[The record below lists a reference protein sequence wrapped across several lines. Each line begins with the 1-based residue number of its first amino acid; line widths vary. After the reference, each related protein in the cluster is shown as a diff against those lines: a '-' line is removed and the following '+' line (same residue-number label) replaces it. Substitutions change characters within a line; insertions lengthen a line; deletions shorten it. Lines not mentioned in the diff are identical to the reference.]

1 MRPLSILD
9 VSPVSAGST
18 EAQALRNTVDLGRL
32 ADEVGYHR
40 YWLAEHH
47 GGALVASSSPEIL
60 IGHVAEA
67 TERIRVGAG
76 GIMLPNHS
84 ALRVAEQFKVLEA
97 LHPGRIDLGIG
108 RAPGT
113 DQLTAYALH
122 RSREALAAQD
132 FPEQLAELLAFAGTR
147 EWPADHHFATV
158 RAAPVETTL
167 PPIFLLGSSDYS
179 AQLAAS
185 AGFGFAF
192 AAHINPFP
200 AIEALRAYRAQ
211 FRPSPERS
219 EPYSILAH
227 SAICAPTDEEAQR
240 LAAPARV
247 AFRRLR
253 SGRATP
259 IPTLEEALAE
269 DRDSDRMR
277 DELGNPSS
285 EGSDTPA
292 RQPEPDTQMPP
303 TRSRSPRMIVGEPA
317 SVREAL
323 EELADAGEA
332 DELMV
337 TTNMHGHDDRRR
349 SVELL
354 ASEFGLPGSAPATTS
369 NANVKT
375 TADA

>member
-9 VSPVSAGST
+9 VSPVPAGST
-18 EAQALRNTVDLGRL
+18 EAQALRNTLDLAQL
-32 ADEVGYHR
+32 ADELGYHR

-47 GGALVASSSPEIL
+47 GGALVASSSPEVL
-60 IGHVAEA
+60 IGQVAQV
-67 TERIRVGAG
+67 TEQIRVGAG

-84 ALRVAEQFKVLEA
+84 ALRVAEHFKVLEA

-113 DQLTAYALH
+113 DQLTAFALH
-122 RSREALAAQD
+122 RSREALAATD

-147 EWPADHHFATV
+147 EWSEDHHFAPV

-200 AIEALRAYRAQ
+200 AIEALRAYRAE
-211 FRPSPERS
+211 FKPSPEWP
-219 EPYSILAH
+219 EPYAILAH
-227 SAICAPTDEEAQR
+227 SAICAPTDEEAQT
-240 LAAPARV
+240 LATPARV

-253 SGRATP
+253 AGRATP
-259 IPTLEEALAE
+259 IPSLEEALAE
-269 DRDSDRMR
+269 DRRTDVERDRA
-277 DELGNPSS
+277 SS
-285 EGSDTPA
+285 A
-292 RQPEPDTQMPP
+292 PDRSPI
-303 TRSRSPRMIVGEPA
+303 RSRVPRVIVGEPA
-317 SVREAL
+317 SVRETL

-337 TTNMHGHDDRRR
+337 TTNMYDHADRRR
-349 SVELL
+349 SCELL
-354 ASEFGLPGSAPATTS
+354 AAAFELPSRKASSAPE
-369 NANVKT
+369 
-375 TADA
+375 ADAPTPLQPRT

>member
-1 MRPLSILD
+1 MTTSEAPESRGTLSGPAALLDYPATMRPLSILD

-18 EAQALRNTVDLGRL
+18 EAQALRNTLDLAQL
-32 ADEVGYHR
+32 ADELGYHR
-40 YWLAEHH
+40 YWMAEHH
-47 GGALVASSSPEIL
+47 GGALVASSSPEIM
-60 IGHVAEA
+60 IGQVAGI

-113 DQLTAYALH
+113 DQLTAFALH
-122 RSREALAAQD
+122 RSREALSAQD
-132 FPEQLAELLAFAGTR
+132 FPEQLAELLAFSGKR
-147 EWPADHHFATV
+147 EWPADHHFAGV
-158 RAAPVETTL
+158 RAAPFETPL

-200 AIEALRAYRAQ
+200 ATEALLAYREL
-211 FRPSPERS
+211 FKPSPELA
-219 EPYSILAH
+219 EPYAILAH

-240 LAAPARV
+240 LATPARV

-269 DRDSDRMR
+269 DGSSDS
-277 DELGNPSS
+277 SS
-285 EGSDTPA
+285 PEG
-292 RQPEPDTQMPP
+292 RVRRVM
-303 TRSRSPRMIVGEPA
+303 VGAPA
-317 SVREAL
+317 SVRESL
-323 EELADAGEA
+323 EELANAGQA

-337 TTNMHGHDDRRR
+337 TTNMHGHEDRRR

-354 ASEFGLPGSAPATTS
+354 AAEFGLQGAATASATRPDPA
-369 NANVKT
+369 A
-375 TADA
+375 A

>member
-9 VSPVSAGST
+9 VSPVPAGST
-18 EAQALRNTVDLGRL
+18 EAQALRNTIDLARL
-32 ADEVGYHR
+32 ADRLGYHR

-60 IGHVAEA
+60 IGHVAAA

-97 LHPGRIDLGIG
+97 LHSGRIDLGIG

-122 RSREALAAQD
+122 RSREALVAAD

-147 EWPADHHFATV
+147 EWPEDHHFKTV
-158 RAAPVETTL
+158 RAAPIETDL

-179 AQLAAS
+179 AQLAAA
-185 AGFGFAF
+185 AGFAFAF

-200 AIEALRAYRAQ
+200 AIAALRAYRDQ
-211 FRPSPERS
+211 FKPSPERS
-219 EPYSILAH
+219 EPYAILAH
-227 SAICAPTDEEAQR
+227 SVICAETDDEAQR
-240 LAAPARV
+240 VAAPARV

-253 SGRATP
+253 QGRAAP
-259 IPTLEEALAE
+259 IPTIEEALRE
-269 DRDSDRMR
+269 DRPADSRQ
-277 DELGNPSS
+277 
-285 EGSDTPA
+285 EG
-292 RQPEPDTQMPP
+292 
-303 TRSRSPRMIVGEPA
+303 TRRMIVGDP
-317 SVREAL
+317 SHVRESL
-323 EELADAGEA
+323 EALADEGEA

-337 TTNMHGHDDRRR
+337 TTNTHGHDARRR
-349 SVELL
+349 SAGLL
-354 ASEFGLPGSAPATTS
+354 ADEFRLTTVQTPIAARKEPAT
-369 NANVKT
+369 
-375 TADA
+375 